1 MAQTVIGIFDYTSEA
16 QAAVEY
22 LENNGFSRGNIDIAS
37 RSQDDDDNDNDS
49 FGEGISN
56 FFSKL
61 FGSDNDEAKK
71 YSEAGRKGSVVTVH
85 VESSEEAKRAA
96 EILDQY
102 GAIDVDERVLQ
113 HTHAENVG
121 GTTSAR
127 GTGVAGGTVYTG
139 SGNLAGESER
149 ANRITDTS
157 PEMDLGKGTYQ
168 NVHAENVGGTTAD
181 SRMDV
186 TARTPS
192 DETTASNLR
201 SDLGRTSETDSTK
214 SIPII
219 EENLEVGKRVVE
231 GGTTRIRS
239 RIVEQPVEENIRLR
253 TERVNIERT
262 PVDRPASSSDISN
275 FREETIEETE
285 RTEVPVVN
293 KDSRVVEEV
302 SLNKD
307 IDEREETIRD
317 TVRSTE
323 VDVDKTDDDDEIR
336 RRRAEGYRTDTDR
349 NENI

>member
-22 LENNGFSRGNIDIAS
+22 LERNGFSRGNIDIAS
-37 RSQDDDDNDNDS
+37 RSQDDDDDNDS

-61 FGSDNDEAKK
+61 FGSDNDDAKK
-71 YSEAGRKGSVVTVH
+71 YSEVGRKGSIVTVH
-85 VESSEEAKRAA
+85 VQSSDEANRAA
-96 EILDQY
+96 SILDEY

-121 GTTSAR
+121 GTTSDADR
-127 GTGVAGGTVYTG
+127 GVAGGTILTG

-149 ANRITDTS
+149 ATRITDTS
-157 PEMDLGKGTYQ
+157 PDMDFDKGTYQ
-168 NVHAENVGGTTAD
+168 NVQAENVGGTSAD
-181 SRMDV
+181 SKMNV

-201 SDLGRTSETDSTK
+201 SDIGRTSETDSTK

-239 RIVEQPVEENIRLR
+239 RIVEQPVEESIRLR
-253 TERVNIERT
+253 SEKINVERT
-262 PVDRPASSSDISN
+262 PVDRPASSADISN
-275 FREETIEETE
+275 FKEETIEATE

-302 SLNKD
+302 SLNKEV
-307 IDEREETIRD
+307 DEREETVRD

-323 VDVDKTDDDDEIR
+323 VDIDKTDDDEEIR
-336 RRRAEGYRTDTDR
+336 RRRAEGYRTDDDR